1 MLSSLAG
8 TTVPGHVGW
17 LPISAETLSSM
28 QAIKRGLK
36 PDCAS
41 SPKSKIRG
49 KYMGNDWSAK
59 GSLADRN
66 SAETMKQIYLYSFH
80 QRTSG
85 CVICSHQGFPS
96 LSAHLHHTGEHLYSY
111 FRVYVFNK

>member
-66 SAETMKQIYLYSFH
+66 SAETMKQIYLYTLVS
-80 QRTSG
+80 
-85 CVICSHQGFPS
+85 P
-96 LSAHLHHTGEHLYSY
+96 ED
-111 FRVYVFNK
+111 